1 MQDKNCENFT
11 FFLIFKFILLKIAYN
26 PIKLYIHS
34 ESKPGDVSRNKYLI
48 VAKSPEFFFFL
59 GGGRGALTDQK
70 EIYIFQEIVIPKVN
84 VRLLETF
91 QNLIAIQV

>member
-48 VAKSPEFFFFL
+48 VAKSPEFFFFW
-59 GGGRGALTDQK
+59 GGGG
-70 EIYIFQEIVIPKVN
+70 EGSIN
-84 VRLLETF
+84 
-91 QNLIAIQV
+91 